1 MMSVNRWVRANG
13 KRPITIDGKP
23 ASSTR
28 ETTWSSYREVRASK
42 AGDGFGICLGGGLA
56 AHDLDDCFTDAGE
69 LKPWARDVLESV
81 PNPLFIEVSQSG
93 NGLHIFVEAEEG
105 PGRRTQMP
113 GGGAW
118 EFYSRGR
125 FILTPLT
132 PLTRRVTT

>member
-1 MMSVNRWVRANG
+1 MMSVNRWVRADG

-28 ETTWSSYREVRASK
+28 ETTWSSYREVQASK
-42 AGDGFGICLGGGLA
+42 AGDGFGIMTGGGLA
-56 AHDLDDCFTDAGE
+56 AYDLDDCFTDAGE

-81 PNPLFIEVSQSG
+81 HNPLLIEVSKSG

-105 PGRRTQMP
+105 PGRRTPMP

-125 FILTPLT
+125 FILTTLK
-132 PLTRRVTT
+132 RRVTT